1 MFNIQCSMSKL
12 TFHNIRIAWRNLM
25 KYKTQNIIA
34 VLCLGVGMVFFSIAF
49 IYTQRMLESQ
59 RRYGADPRRVEIIFN
74 TKNDS
79 IAFLSISDMKRIG
92 DSHLPSIDFIDINE
106 DRFKFDGTL
115 TDRAGIKH
123 LVKINGKLISPE
135 HLSYLGLRSAITG
148 KPIPVLKPGD
158 IIMTKGMLERTFGK
172 DVNPIGF
179 TVSNGFFVG
188 RYVTNNVIKDVVDT
202 GDWML
207 TEDCLMLVAT
217 PFLQEFKGDDFIET
231 SMLSSFNVILAKGK
245 TADDLKK
252 DLQKTLPEYNIKVL
266 ADGYASRQTRLLVIF
281 TFILCSSILLI
292 GLFGFLKTQIQLFR
306 LRQREMGLRQC
317 MGAQR
322 EQLFGLMMWEV
333 AIVFFFVTLL
343 TLGLT
348 ALLAEYAIPVIE
360 MAFDRP
366 YSFNMPQTYTTEL
379 WLCLAVFLVT
389 VAIAA
394 LSVCG
399 VIAKPL
405 SQVVGKSHKTSTC
418 GRGLLIV
425 SQMVICQFLFF
436 IIFAGMYFT
445 ETYDPDYRLNAE
457 KIQNGIITDYNEWKP
472 AFLDSIPQLQY
483 VSESAHTAA
492 GFLQE
497 VLTDGK
503 EPSVPVYERERG
515 KDRDG
520 NPICVYQVLLTDDRL
535 FGMLDIKVSPTATD
549 LEFWTVGTIPVYA
562 PKERA
567 AELRKKFGVKQQGA
581 PVYHNIEKG
590 KQAERVGFVDGRKLA
605 PFTQYDDTPKYVYV
619 CDTSYFSNKESLS
632 HRAGIGL
639 EYSQGEYMTLKHSI
653 IFMARPNQYKAAVK
667 ELTNLYQKE
676 GQFTLAK
683 APIEN
688 LYEVCYK
695 ESRMGGMMGYIS
707 NVMMIVAL
715 LCMVLTLYSS
725 VSLDTRGRQKEV
737 AIRKA
742 HGASVG
748 QIIWLFGSP
757 YIWWLVVSS
766 IILLPFCL
774 GLEFVMFEK
783 QYINFENTME
793 LLIPSLFSILF
804 IALVTL
810 LTVGYKIYRVSKLD
824 PAKIIKKE

>member
-1 MFNIQCSMSKL
+1 MNYELKM
-12 TFHNIRIAWRNLM
+12 HNIRIAWRNLM
-25 KYKTQNIIA
+25 KYKVQNIIA

-59 RRYGADPRRVEIIFN
+59 RRYGADPRRVEVIFN

-92 DSHLPSIDFIDINE
+92 DSHLSSIDFIDINE
-106 DRFKFDGTL
+106 GKFKFDGKL
-115 TDRAGIKH
+115 TDREGIKH
-123 LVKINGKLISPE
+123 LVKINGKLICPE
-135 HLSYLGLRSAITG
+135 HLNYLGLRSAITG

-188 RYVTNNVIKDVVDT
+188 KVVANNVIKDVVDT

-207 TEDCLMLVAT
+207 TEDYLMLVAT
-217 PFLQEFKGDDFIET
+217 PFLQEFKGDDFCET
-231 SMLSSFNVILAKGK
+231 HMLSSFNVILAKGK

-348 ALLAEYAIPVIE
+348 ALLAEYAIPVLE
-360 MAFDRP
+360 MAIDRA
-366 YSFNMPQTYTTEL
+366 YSFNMPRTYTTEL

-389 VAIAA
+389 VVIAA
-394 LSVCG
+394 LSVRS
-399 VIAKPL
+399 VITKPL

-503 EPSVPVYERERG
+503 EPSVPVYERE

-567 AELRKKFGVKQQGA
+567 AELRKKFGVKQKGA

-605 PFTQYDDTPKYVYV
+605 PFTQYDYTPRYVYV

-632 HRAGIGL
+632 HRAGKDL

-695 ESRMGGMMGYIS
+695 ESRMGGMMGHIS

-748 QIIWLFGSP
+748 QIMWLFGSP

-810 LTVGYKIYRVSKLD
+810 LTVGFKIYRVSKLD

>member
-1 MFNIQCSMSKL
+1 MNYELKM
-12 TFHNIRIAWRNLM
+12 HNIRIAWRNLM
-25 KYKTQNIIA
+25 KYKVQNIIA
-34 VLCLGVGMVFFSIAF
+34 VLCLAVGMVFFSIAF

-59 RRYGADPRRVEIIFN
+59 RRYGADPRRVEVIFN

-92 DSHLPSIDFIDINE
+92 DSHLSSIDFIDINE
-106 DRFKFDGTL
+106 GKFKFDGKL
-115 TDRAGIKH
+115 TDREGIKH

-188 RYVTNNVIKDVVDT
+188 KVVANNVIKDVVDT

-217 PFLQEFKGDDFIET
+217 PFLQEFKGDDFCET
-231 SMLSSFNVILAKGK
+231 HMLSSFNVILAKGK

-333 AIVFFFVTLL
+333 AIVFFFATLL

-360 MAFDRP
+360 MALDRP
-366 YSFNMPQTYTTEL
+366 FSFNMPQTYTTEL

-399 VIAKPL
+399 VITKPL

-436 IIFAGMYFT
+436 IIFAGMYFI

-503 EPSVPVYERERG
+503 EPSVPVYERG

-549 LEFWTVGTIPVYA
+549 LEFWTIGTIPVYA

-567 AELRKKFGVKQQGA
+567 AELRKKFGVKQKGA

-605 PFTQYDDTPKYVYV
+605 PFTQYDYTPKYVYV

-667 ELTNLYQKE
+667 ELTKLYQKE

-707 NVMMIVAL
+707 NIMMIVAL

-748 QIIWLFGSP
+748 QIMWLFGSP

>member
-1 MFNIQCSMSKL
+1 MNYELKM
-12 TFHNIRIAWRNLM
+12 HNIRIAWRNLM
-25 KYKTQNIIA
+25 KYKVQNIIA

-59 RRYGADPRRVEIIFN
+59 RRYGADPRRVEVIFN

-92 DSHLPSIDFIDINE
+92 DSHLSSIDFIDINE

-123 LVKINGKLISPE
+123 LVKINGKLICPE
-135 HLSYLGLRSAITG
+135 HLNYLGLRSAITG

-188 RYVTNNVIKDVVDT
+188 KVVANNIIKDVVDT

-207 TEDCLMLVAT
+207 TEDYLMLVAT
-217 PFLQEFKGDDFIET
+217 PFLQEFKGDDFCET
-231 SMLSSFNVILAKGK
+231 HMLSSFNVILAKGK

-503 EPSVPVYERERG
+503 EPSVPVYERE

-567 AELRKKFGVKQQGA
+567 AELRKKFGVKQKGA

-605 PFTQYDDTPKYVYV
+605 PFTQYDYTPRYVYV

-632 HRAGIGL
+632 HRAGKDL

-695 ESRMGGMMGYIS
+695 ESRMGGMMGHIS

-748 QIIWLFGSP
+748 QIMWLFGSP

>member
-1 MFNIQCSMSKL
+1 MINL
-12 TFHNIRIAWRNLM
+12 AFHNIRIAWRNLM
-25 KYKTQNIIA
+25 KYKVQNIIA

-59 RRYGADPRRVEIIFN
+59 RRYGADPRLVEVIFN

-92 DSHLPSIDFIDINE
+92 DSHLSSIDFIDINE
-106 DRFKFDGTL
+106 GKFKFDGKL
-115 TDRAGIKH
+115 TDREGIKH
-123 LVKINGKLISPE
+123 LVKINGKLICPE
-135 HLSYLGLRSAITG
+135 HLNYLGLRSAITG

-188 RYVTNNVIKDVVDT
+188 KVVANNVIKDVVDT

-207 TEDCLMLVAT
+207 TEDYLMLVAT
-217 PFLQEFKGDDFIET
+217 PFLQEFKGDDFCET
-231 SMLSSFNVILAKGK
+231 HMLSSFNVILAKGK

-394 LSVCG
+394 LSVYG
-399 VIAKPL
+399 VITKPL

-436 IIFAGMYFT
+436 IIFAGMYFI

-503 EPSVPVYERERG
+503 EPSVPVYERE

-605 PFTQYDDTPKYVYV
+605 PFTQYDDTPRYVYV

-695 ESRMGGMMGYIS
+695 ESRMGGMMGHIS

-748 QIIWLFGSP
+748 QIMWLFGSP
-757 YIWWLVVSS
+757 YIWWFVVSS

>member
-1 MFNIQCSMSKL
+1 M
-12 TFHNIRIAWRNLM
+12 
-25 KYKTQNIIA
+25 
-34 VLCLGVGMVFFSIAF
+34 
-49 IYTQRMLESQ
+49 
-59 RRYGADPRRVEIIFN
+59 
-74 TKNDS
+74 
-79 IAFLSISDMKRIG
+79 
-92 DSHLPSIDFIDINE
+92 
-106 DRFKFDGTL
+106 
-115 TDRAGIKH
+115 
-123 LVKINGKLISPE
+123 
-135 HLSYLGLRSAITG
+135 
-148 KPIPVLKPGD
+148 
-158 IIMTKGMLERTFGK
+158 
-172 DVNPIGF
+172 
-179 TVSNGFFVG
+179 
-188 RYVTNNVIKDVVDT
+188 
-202 GDWML
+202 
-207 TEDCLMLVAT
+207 
-217 PFLQEFKGDDFIET
+217 
-231 SMLSSFNVILAKGK
+231 
-245 TADDLKK
+245 
-252 DLQKTLPEYNIKVL
+252 
-266 ADGYASRQTRLLVIF
+266 
-281 TFILCSSILLI
+281 
-292 GLFGFLKTQIQLFR
+292 FGFLKTQIQLFR

-366 YSFNMPQTYTTEL
+366 FSFNMPQTYTTEL

-394 LSVCG
+394 LSVYG
-399 VIAKPL
+399 VITKPL

-436 IIFAGMYFT
+436 IFAGMYFI

-457 KIQNGIITDYNEWKP
+457 KIQNGIITDYNEWNP
-472 AFLDSIPQLQY
+472 AFLDSIQQLQY
-483 VSESAHTAA
+483 VGESTHTAA

-503 EPSVPVYERERG
+503 EPSVPVYERERV

-520 NPICVYQVLLTDDRL
+520 NPSCLYQVLLTDDRL
-535 FGMLDIKVSPTATD
+535 FGMLDIKVSPSATD
-549 LEFWTVGTIPVYA
+549 LEYWTVGTIPVYA

-605 PFTQYDDTPKYVYV
+605 PFTQYDYTPKYVYV

-632 HRAGIGL
+632 YRAGKGL
-639 EYSQGEYMTLKHSI
+639 EYSQGEYMTLKHNI

-695 ESRMGGMMGYIS
+695 ESRMGGMMGHIS

-725 VSLDTRGRQKEV
+725 ISLDTRGRQKEV

-748 QIIWLFGSP
+748 QIMWLFGSP

-793 LLIPSLFSILF
+793 LLIPCLFSILF
-804 IALVTL
+804 IALVIL

>member
-1 MFNIQCSMSKL
+1 MINL
-12 TFHNIRIAWRNLM
+12 AFHNIRIAWRNLM
-25 KYKTQNIIA
+25 KYKVQNIIA
-34 VLCLGVGMVFFSIAF
+34 VLCLGVGMVFFSTAF
-49 IYTQRMLESQ
+49 IYTQRKMESQ
-59 RRYGADPRRVEIIFN
+59 RRYGADPRRVEVIFN

-92 DSHLPSIDFIDINE
+92 DSHLSSIDFIDINE
-106 DRFKFDGTL
+106 GKFKFDGKL
-115 TDRAGIKH
+115 TDREGIKH
-123 LVKINGKLISPE
+123 LVKINGKLICPE
-135 HLSYLGLRSAITG
+135 HLNYLGLRSAITG

-188 RYVTNNVIKDVVDT
+188 KVVANNVIKDVVDT

-207 TEDCLMLVAT
+207 TEDYLMLVAT
-217 PFLQEFKGDDFIET
+217 PFLQEFKGDDFCET
-231 SMLSSFNVILAKGK
+231 HMLSSFNVILAKGK

-399 VIAKPL
+399 VITKPL

-436 IIFAGMYFT
+436 IIFAGMYFI
-445 ETYDPDYRLNAE
+445 ETYAPDYRLNAE

-503 EPSVPVYERERG
+503 EPSVPVYERG

-549 LEFWTVGTIPVYA
+549 LEFWTIGTIPVYA

-567 AELRKKFGVKQQGA
+567 AELRKKFGVKQKGA

-605 PFTQYDDTPKYVYV
+605 PFTQYDYTPRYVYV

-632 HRAGIGL
+632 HRAGKDL
-639 EYSQGEYMTLKHSI
+639 EYSQGEYMTLKHNI

-667 ELTNLYQKE
+667 ELTKLYQKE

-695 ESRMGGMMGYIS
+695 ESRMGGMMGHIS

-748 QIIWLFGSP
+748 QIMWLFGSP

-804 IALVTL
+804 IALITL

>member
-1 MFNIQCSMSKL
+1 MNYELKM
-12 TFHNIRIAWRNLM
+12 HNIRIAWRNLM
-25 KYKTQNIIA
+25 KYKVQNIIA

-59 RRYGADPRRVEIIFN
+59 RRYGADPRRVEVIFN

-92 DSHLPSIDFIDINE
+92 DSHLSSIDFIDINE
-106 DRFKFDGTL
+106 GKFKFDGKL
-115 TDRAGIKH
+115 TDREGIKH
-123 LVKINGKLISPE
+123 LVKINGKLICPE
-135 HLSYLGLRSAITG
+135 HLNYLGLRSAITG

-188 RYVTNNVIKDVVDT
+188 KVVANNIIKDVVDT

-207 TEDCLMLVAT
+207 TEDYLMLVAT
-217 PFLQEFKGDDFIET
+217 PFLQEFKGDDFCET
-231 SMLSSFNVILAKGK
+231 HMLSSFNVILAKGK

-348 ALLAEYAIPVIE
+348 ALLAEYAIPVLE
-360 MAFDRP
+360 MAIDRA
-366 YSFNMPQTYTTEL
+366 YSFNMPRTYTTEL

-389 VAIAA
+389 VVIAA
-394 LSVCG
+394 LSVRS
-399 VIAKPL
+399 VITKPL

-436 IIFAGMYFT
+436 IIFAGMYFI

-503 EPSVPVYERERG
+503 EPSVPVYERE

-567 AELRKKFGVKQQGA
+567 AELRKKFGVKQKGA

-605 PFTQYDDTPKYVYV
+605 PFTQYDYTPRYVYV

-632 HRAGIGL
+632 HRAGKDL

-695 ESRMGGMMGYIS
+695 ESRMGGMMGHIS

-748 QIIWLFGSP
+748 QIMWLFGSP

-810 LTVGYKIYRVSKLD
+810 LTVGFKIYRVSKLD

>member
-1 MFNIQCSMSKL
+1 MNYELIL
-12 TFHNIRIAWRNLM
+12 LNIRLAWRNLL
-25 KYKTQNIIA
+25 KYKVQNIIA

-59 RRYGADPRRVEIIFN
+59 RRYGADPRRVEVIFN

-106 DRFKFDGTL
+106 GKFKFDGKL
-115 TDRAGIKH
+115 TDREGIKH
-123 LVKINGKLISPE
+123 LVKINGKLICPE
-135 HLSYLGLRSAITG
+135 HLNYLGLRSAITG

-188 RYVTNNVIKDVVDT
+188 KVVANNVIKDVVDT

-207 TEDCLMLVAT
+207 TEDYLMLVAT
-217 PFLQEFKGDDFIET
+217 PFLQEFKGDDFCET
-231 SMLSSFNVILAKGK
+231 HMLSSFNLILAKGK

-317 MGAQR
+317 MGAHR

-348 ALLAEYAIPVIE
+348 ALLAEYAIPVLE
-360 MAFDRP
+360 MAIDRA
-366 YSFNMPQTYTTEL
+366 YSFNMPRTYTTEL

-389 VAIAA
+389 VVIAA
-394 LSVCG
+394 LSVCD

-436 IIFAGMYFT
+436 IIFAGMYFA

-503 EPSVPVYERERG
+503 EPSVPVYERE

-535 FGMLDIKVSPTATD
+535 FGMLDIKVSPSATD

-605 PFTQYDDTPKYVYV
+605 SFTQYDDTPRYVYV

-632 HRAGIGL
+632 HRAGKDL
-639 EYSQGEYMTLKHSI
+639 EYSQGEYMTLKHNI

-667 ELTNLYQKE
+667 ELTKLYQKE

-695 ESRMGGMMGYIS
+695 ESRMGGMMGHIS

-737 AIRKA
+737 ALRKA

-793 LLIPSLFSILF
+793 LLIPSQFSILF

>member
-1 MFNIQCSMSKL
+1 MNYELKM
-12 TFHNIRIAWRNLM
+12 HNIRIAWRNLM
-25 KYKTQNIIA
+25 KYKVQNIIA
-34 VLCLGVGMVFFSIAF
+34 LGVGMVFFSIAF

-59 RRYGADPRRVEIIFN
+59 RRYGADPRRVEVIFN

-92 DSHLPSIDFIDINE
+92 DSHLSSIDFIDINE
-106 DRFKFDGTL
+106 GKFKFDGKL
-115 TDRAGIKH
+115 TDREGIKH
-123 LVKINGKLISPE
+123 LVKINGKLICPE
-135 HLSYLGLRSAITG
+135 HLNYLGLRSAITG

-188 RYVTNNVIKDVVDT
+188 KVVANNVIKDVVDT

-207 TEDCLMLVAT
+207 TEDYLMLVAT
-217 PFLQEFKGDDFIET
+217 PFLQEFKGDDFCET
-231 SMLSSFNVILAKGK
+231 HMLSSFNVILAKGK

-348 ALLAEYAIPVIE
+348 ALLAEYAIPVLE
-360 MAFDRP
+360 MAIDRA
-366 YSFNMPQTYTTEL
+366 YSFNMPRTYTTEL

-389 VAIAA
+389 VVIAA
-394 LSVCG
+394 LSVRS
-399 VIAKPL
+399 VITKPL

-503 EPSVPVYERERG
+503 EPSVPVYERE

-567 AELRKKFGVKQQGA
+567 AELRKKFGVKQKGA

-605 PFTQYDDTPKYVYV
+605 PFTQYDYTPRYVYV

-632 HRAGIGL
+632 HRAGKDL

-695 ESRMGGMMGYIS
+695 ESRMGGMMGHIS

-748 QIIWLFGSP
+748 QIMWLFGSP

-810 LTVGYKIYRVSKLD
+810 LTVGFKIYRVSKLD

>member
-1 MFNIQCSMSKL
+1 MFNIQCSMVNL
-12 TFHNIRIAWRNLM
+12 AFHNIRIAWRNLL
-25 KYKTQNIIA
+25 KYKVQNIIA

-59 RRYGADPRRVEIIFN
+59 RRYGADPRRMEVIFN

-148 KPIPVLKPGD
+148 KPIPVLKAGD

-231 SMLSSFNVILAKGK
+231 SMLHSFNVILAKGK

-292 GLFGFLKTQIQLFR
+292 GLSGFLKTQIQLFR

-366 YSFNMPQTYTTEL
+366 YSFNMPQTSTTEL

-394 LSVCG
+394 LSVYG
-399 VIAKPL
+399 VITKPL

-436 IIFAGMYFT
+436 IIFAGMYFI

-457 KIQNGIITDYNEWKP
+457 KIQNGIITDYNEWNP
-472 AFLDSIPQLQY
+472 AFLDSIQQLQY
-483 VSESAHTAA
+483 VGESTHTAA

-503 EPSVPVYERERG
+503 EPSVPVYDRERG

-535 FGMLDIKVSPTATD
+535 FGMLDIKVSPSATD

-605 PFTQYDDTPKYVYV
+605 SFTQYDYTPKYVYV

-639 EYSQGEYMTLKHSI
+639 EYSQGEYMTLKHNI

-707 NVMMIVAL
+707 NIMMIVAL

-748 QIIWLFGSP
+748 QIMWLFGSP

-793 LLIPSLFSILF
+793 LLIPCLFSILF

>member
-1 MFNIQCSMSKL
+1 MNYELIL
-12 TFHNIRIAWRNLM
+12 GNIRIAWRNLM

-59 RRYGADPRRVEIIFN
+59 RRYGADPRRVEVIFN

-106 DRFKFDGTL
+106 GKFKFDGKL
-115 TDRAGIKH
+115 TDREGIKH
-123 LVKINGKLISPE
+123 LVKINGKLICPE
-135 HLSYLGLRSAITG
+135 HLNYLGLRSAITG

-172 DVNPIGF
+172 DVNPNGF

-188 RYVTNNVIKDVVDT
+188 KVVANNVIKDVVDT

-217 PFLQEFKGDDFIET
+217 PFLQEFKGDDFCET
-231 SMLSSFNVILAKGK
+231 HMLSSFNVILAKGK

-394 LSVCG
+394 LSVYG
-399 VIAKPL
+399 VITKPL

-457 KIQNGIITDYNEWKP
+457 KIQNGIITDYNEWNP
-472 AFLDSIPQLQY
+472 AFLDSIQQLQY
-483 VSESAHTAA
+483 VGESTHTAA

-503 EPSVPVYERERG
+503 EPSVPVYERE

-605 PFTQYDDTPKYVYV
+605 SFTQYDDTPRYVYV

-695 ESRMGGMMGYIS
+695 ESRMGGMMGHIS

-748 QIIWLFGSP
+748 QIMWLFGSP
-757 YIWWLVVSS
+757 YIWWFVVSS

-793 LLIPSLFSILF
+793 LLIPCLFSILF
-804 IALVTL
+804 ITLVTL